1 MGCGAASE
9 EEEKCQRT
17 KTRRKAQAKP
27 LWEKIVKV
35 LRSIYVSYVD
45 LKSRFDRL
53 YQDYGRVRESNAR
66 LSDRLQEVKME
77 NTALRRVAADYE
89 RVKRAFG
96 PEEVDRVLEA
106 DRQREQT
113 IKKRRQS
120 RDRDAR

>member
-1 MGCGAASE
+1 M
-9 EEEKCQRT
+9 
-17 KTRRKAQAKP
+17 
-27 LWEKIVKV
+27 
-35 LRSIYVSYVD
+35 
-45 LKSRFDRL
+45 KSRFDRL

-89 RVKRAFG
+89 RGKRAFG

-113 IKKRRQS
+113 IKNRRQS